1 MSPFAPSSARQ
12 ASVGLLVLRVV
23 AGIIFTAH
31 GAQKLFVYGFDGV
44 TGAFAG
50 MGIPLPMIAGPAV
63 ALLEFFGG
71 LALIAGVLTRLTG
84 VGLAITMLGA
94 IVFAHLSAGFFAP
107 NGFEFPLALLGIA
120 TAIALAGAGEYSVDG
135 AVARR
140 NKN

>member
-1 MSPFAPSSARQ
+1 MSQFDTPSPRQ
-12 ASVGLLVLRVV
+12 ANIGLLVLRVV

-71 LALIAGVLTRLTG
+71 LALVAGVLTRLTG

-107 NGFEFPLALLGIA
+107 NGIEFPLALL
-120 TAIALAGAGEYSVDG
+120 AISAALALAGAGEHSVD
-135 AVARR
+135 AALARKR
-140 NKN
+140 RA